1 MSEKIKNII
10 NKEEKEK
17 KRIEKWQ
24 GEEMDE
30 TLHVKYDPN
39 SKNARSHLEAIMA
52 DVNEGEQKVKSN
64 LRTDKLAHDILNA
77 DSELMHILE
86 GMSFASADDIK
97 RIKSHREELK
107 RQREM
112 EVEKGE
118 EKEKD

>member
-1 MSEKIKNII
+1 MNEKIKNII
-10 NKEEKEK
+10 NKAPEEK

-24 GEEMDE
+24 AEKLDE
-30 TLHVKYDPN
+30 TNHIKYDPN
-39 SKNARSHLEAIMA
+39 AKGANTQLEAIMA
-52 DVNEGEQKVKSN
+52 DVNEGEQKVKNN

-86 GMSFASADDIK
+86 GMTFTTEDDIK

-107 RQREM
+107 RQREI
-112 EVEKGE
+112 ESGKGE